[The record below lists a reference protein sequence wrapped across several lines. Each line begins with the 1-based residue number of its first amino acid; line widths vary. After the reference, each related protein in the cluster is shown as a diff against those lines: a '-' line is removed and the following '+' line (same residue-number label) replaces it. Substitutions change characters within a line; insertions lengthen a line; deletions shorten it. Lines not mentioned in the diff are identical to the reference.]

1 MELRETVK
9 NAIAKGNTSDRILEK
24 LIDLLGKDSDGITS
38 DEIRALAKT
47 IFDFIIEEVEKQ
59 Q

>member
-1 MELRETVK
+1 MEIRELVK

-24 LIDLLGKDSDGITS
+24 LTDLLGKDADGIAS
-38 DEIRALAKT
+38 GEIQALART